1 MIAIAG
7 FYGIVDLPPSP
18 EPGAAVR
25 LATALADGGA
35 HVLQLRM
42 KDASAQAMLRAL
54 DELAPL
60 RRARA
65 LRLIVNDRLDVALAA
80 GSDGV
85 HLGQDD
91 LPLATARALAPDG
104 FIIGI
109 STHNEPQA
117 RAACDGG
124 ASYIGFGPC
133 FPTRTKLNPDP
144 VVGLAALT
152 RVCRLPLPVVAIGG
166 IGLHTVVEVARA
178 GAAAAAVISAV
189 NGAPDIVL
197 AARQVSAAFATPSG
211 AAPSPT
217 TSD

>member
-7 FYGIVDLPPSP
+7 LYGIVDLPPSP
-18 EPGAAVR
+18 EPGAAAR
-25 LATALADGGA
+25 LGAALADGGA
-35 HVLQLRM
+35 RVLQLRM
-42 KDASAQAMLRAL
+42 KDASAQAMLRAF
-54 DELAPL
+54 DELGPL
-60 RRARA
+60 RQARA
-65 LRLIVNDRLDVALAA
+65 LHIIVNDRLDVALAA
-80 GSDGV
+80 GADGV

-91 LPLATARALAPDG
+91 LPLAAARALVPDG

-144 VVGLAALT
+144 VVGLAVLAHI
-152 RVCRLPLPVVAIGG
+152 CRLPLPVVAIGG
-166 IGLHTVVEVARA
+166 IGLDTVADVARA
-178 GAAAAAVISAV
+178 GAAAAAVIAAV
-189 NGAPDIVL
+189 NGAPDVVL
-197 AARQVSAAFATPSG
+197 AARQVCAAFAKPSG